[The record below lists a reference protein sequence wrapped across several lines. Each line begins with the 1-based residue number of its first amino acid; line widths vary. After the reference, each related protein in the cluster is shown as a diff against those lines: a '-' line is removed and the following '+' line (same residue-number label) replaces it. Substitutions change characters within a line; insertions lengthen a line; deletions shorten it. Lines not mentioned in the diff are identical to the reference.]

1 MYLSNCLVSSPTKHE
16 TYCTE
21 NESVY
26 EKVYDQYGCLD
37 RKAVDREVQKF
48 FSTIERDAAVLAHR
62 LDGIRRSILKICTEK
77 VSISSNSGVG
87 VRRS

>member
-1 MYLSNCLVSSPTKHE
+1 MYLSNRLVSSPTKRE

-21 NESVY
+21 NES
-26 EKVYDQYGCLD
+26 VYDQYGCLD

-62 LDGIRRSILKICTEK
+62 LDGIRRSILKRCTEK

>member
-1 MYLSNCLVSSPTKHE
+1 MFLSNRPASAPTKHE

-21 NESVY
+21 NES
-26 EKVYDQYGCLD
+26 VYDQYGCLD

-62 LDGIRRSILKICTEK
+62 LDGIRRSILKICTGK

>member
-1 MYLSNCLVSSPTKHE
+1 MYLSNRLVLASAKHE

-21 NESVY
+21 NES
-26 EKVYDQYGCLD
+26 VYDQYGCLD